1 MNKKYWPRIGIFA
14 LACTLCVSIYAGS
27 IVCAET
33 RFTDVPETHW
43 AYESV
48 EYAVDHG
55 YFSGTGGSTFSPDA
69 TMTRAMLWTVLARM
83 DGYTGTAGPND
94 PWYQNGR
101 DWAMANGISDGTNP
115 EGNITR
121 EQFATMLYNFAEYT
135 GESTDKDSSILSKYS
150 DRGSIASYAMDAMAW
165 AVTHGIISGTTS
177 TTIAPT
183 GLATR
188 AQAAAMLMRFGQMD
202 GSSEPENPDQSGEPT
217 VPDYETIFRVVD
229 VPPTFVGDT
238 IDVGEI
244 TYIAIGSEPYGANM
258 DAGVTYTLTC
268 ADSAM
273 VTIIP
278 DGPLSTT
285 GEYFY
290 SVRGLK
296 AGTAVITAVGSD
308 GFRGTV
314 TINIQGETPEEPSTP
329 GSSDIDWGEYAE
341 MKQEIVDL
349 INEERARI
357 GLNELEVSPKVMQ
370 AAQIRAD
377 ECTVSYSHTR
387 PNGESF
393 NTVFKEVDLGSGGNE
408 NLASGIGF
416 NNVKEIVD
424 AWFASPGHYKA
435 LTDSEC
441 NYIGIG
447 ISKGVNRYYFSAL
460 FTPKG
465 D

>member
-1 MNKKYWPRIGIFA
+1 MRKKLSLA
-14 LACTLCVSIYAGS
+14 LAAILTVSTMILPAGAAGS
-27 IVCAET
+27 

-188 AQAAAMLMRFGQMD
+188 AQAAAMLMRFDQMD

-273 VTIIP
+273 VTITP

-377 ECTVSYSHTR
+377 ECNISYSHTR
-387 PNGESF
+387 PNGKSF
-393 NTVFKEVDLGSGGNE
+393 NTVFEDVS
-408 NLASGIGF
+408 LASGGREDLASGYVF
-416 NNVKEIVD
+416 GSAKPIVD
-424 AWFASPGHYKA
+424 AWIASPGHYDA
-435 LTDSEC
+435 LTDSDC

-447 ISKGVNRYYFSAL
+447 IAKDEFGYGYYFAAL

-465 D
+465 N